1 MPEWDAQ
8 AVDHRKH
15 KASWYEWCDRHGWSW
30 DDPYMHR
37 YWERKQFTV
46 ALRRMPKDHP
56 DRWKYEIG
64 KRYSPHTGGVLSA
77 LAIIASVVVPIMSI
91 PISVTTGTFYWAL
104 IFPGVILAWL
114 AYWWE
119 RRKHLST

>member
-64 KRYSPHTGGVLSA
+64 RRYAPDAESFAMPLGIL
-77 LAIIASVVVPIMSI
+77 ASVALPIMSI
-91 PISVTTGTFYWAL
+91 PLSVVSGLPFWLVT
-104 IFPGVILAWL
+104 FPGVALAWFL
-114 AYWWE
+114 YLTK
-119 RRKHLST
+119 RRRHLST